1 MKTSVPCKLIYHK
14 GNAVITPFNITVK
27 PDFLVAINFG
37 GSGYLIILAPIIL
50 AFLLAELILF

>member
-1 MKTSVPCKLIYHK
+1 M
-14 GNAVITPFNITVK
+14 ITPFNITVK